1 MRYLAVQ
8 FHLDKFNTPT
18 LSCLYTRTTHYHGL
32 TQWLSD
38 KESACD
44 AENTGDRGSIPGLG
58 RSHGEG
64 NGNPL
69 KNFCLE
75 NPMDRGGWWA
85 AVQRVTKS
93 WSRLKWLSTH
103 THTHTHIFMLLV
115 IFQFVDEELESHS
128 LTFSSSCCCWTTAH
142 QAPPSMGFSRQEYW
156 SGVPLPS
163 PFHLASKWYFSAGV
177 LTKNSVFWQELHT
190 ELHIKW
196 QS

>member
-75 NPMDRGGWWA
+75 NPMDKRRLMGCSPKGHKELIKTE
-85 AVQRVTKS
+85 VT
-93 WSRLKWLSTH
+93 
-103 THTHTHIFMLLV
+103 
-115 IFQFVDEELESHS
+115 
-128 LTFSSSCCCWTTAH
+128 
-142 QAPPSMGFSRQEYW
+142 
-156 SGVPLPS
+156 
-163 PFHLASKWYFSAGV
+163 
-177 LTKNSVFWQELHT
+177 
-190 ELHIKW
+190 
-196 QS
+196 